1 MFDKFQDALVVLVF
15 FYMVYRVGWGSGM
28 TAINTFMLLCAVV
41 ALISIALKRTGYLDR
56 MKEKKLEEERKLEEE
71 KKEAKEEFPRS
82 CFLAGAFLRLIYV
95 CDKIMN
101 ITLNL

>member
-28 TAINTFMLLCAVV
+28 TGINTFMLLCAVV

-56 MKEKKLEEERKLEEE
+56 MKEKKLEEERRKRN
-71 KKEAKEEFPRS
+71 RS
-82 CFLAGAFLRLIYV
+82 FLAHASLQARF
-95 CDKIMN
+95 CD
-101 ITLNL
+101 

>member
-28 TAINTFMLLCAVV
+28 TGINTFMLLCAVV

-56 MKEKKLEEERKLEEE
+56 MKEKKLEKGSEIRVSSLMLPCRRVF
-71 KKEAKEEFPRS
+71 AIDL
-82 CFLAGAFLRLIYV
+82 CL
-95 CDKIMN
+95 
-101 ITLNL
+101 

>member
-28 TAINTFMLLCAVV
+28 TFMLLCAVV

-71 KKEAKEEFPRS
+71 KKEAK
-82 CFLAGAFLRLIYV
+82 
-95 CDKIMN
+95 
-101 ITLNL
+101 

>member
-1 MFDKFQDALVVLVF
+1 MISGSSFLYSGVNAIPGSLAAGGFMFDKFQDALVVLVF

-28 TAINTFMLLCAVV
+28 TGINTFMLLCAVV

-71 KKEAKEEFPRS
+71 KKEAK
-82 CFLAGAFLRLIYV
+82 
-95 CDKIMN
+95 
-101 ITLNL
+101 

>member
-1 MFDKFQDALVVLVF
+1 MISGSSFFLYSGVNAIPGSLAAGGFMFDKFQDALVVLVF

-71 KKEAKEEFPRS
+71 KKEAK
-82 CFLAGAFLRLIYV
+82 
-95 CDKIMN
+95 
-101 ITLNL
+101 

>member
-28 TAINTFMLLCAVV
+28 TGINTFMLLCAVV

-56 MKEKKLEEERKLEEE
+56 MKERSWKRSGNWKKRKGSEIRVSSLMLPCRRVF
-71 KKEAKEEFPRS
+71 AIDL
-82 CFLAGAFLRLIYV
+82 CL
-95 CDKIMN
+95 
-101 ITLNL
+101 

>member
-28 TAINTFMLLCAVV
+28 T
-41 ALISIALKRTGYLDR
+41 IALKRTGYLDR

-71 KKEAKEEFPRS
+71 KKEAK
-82 CFLAGAFLRLIYV
+82 
-95 CDKIMN
+95 
-101 ITLNL
+101 

>member
-1 MFDKFQDALVVLVF
+1 LYSGVNAIPGSLAAGGFMFDKFQDALVVLVF

-56 MKEKKLEEERKLEEE
+56 MKEKKLEEKRKLEEE
-71 KKEAKEEFPRS
+71 KKEAK
-82 CFLAGAFLRLIYV
+82 
-95 CDKIMN
+95 
-101 ITLNL
+101 

>member
-28 TAINTFMLLCAVV
+28 TGINTFMLLCAVV

-71 KKEAKEEFPRS
+71 KKGSEIGVSSLMLPCRRVFAIDL
-82 CFLAGAFLRLIYV
+82 CL
-95 CDKIMN
+95 
-101 ITLNL
+101 

>member
-28 TAINTFMLLCAVV
+28 TGINTFMLLCAVV

-56 MKEKKLEEERKLEEE
+56 MKEKKRKLEEE
-71 KKEAKEEFPRS
+71 KKEAK
-82 CFLAGAFLRLIYV
+82 
-95 CDKIMN
+95 
-101 ITLNL
+101 